1 MKISTE
7 FTQQSIYYLSLNPSR
22 IEKCLHQLSEDQVW
36 KKPNANTNSI
46 GNLILHL
53 CGNITQY
60 AHASLGNEKDARK
73 RDLEFSTEGGF
84 SKKELHEKITAV
96 TEKAIQVIENI
107 SEAELIRKRNV
118 QGFNYSGISIII
130 HITEHFSYHVGQIA
144 LFTKLLCDKDLGFY
158 EDFDLNI
165 LNE

>member
-1 MKISTE
+1 MKISKE
-7 FTQQSIYYLSLNPSR
+7 FAQQSIYYLSLNPPR
-22 IEKCLHQLSEDQVW
+22 IEKCLNQLTEDQVW

-60 AHASLGNEKDARK
+60 AHASLGNEKDQRN

-84 SKKELHEKITAV
+84 SKDELLEKISAV
-96 TEKAIQVIENI
+96 TEKAIQVIENV
-107 SEAELIRKRNV
+107 SESELLRKRNV
-118 QGFNYSGISIII
+118 QGFHYSGISIII

-144 LFTKLLCDKDLGFY
+144 LYTKLLCDKDLGFY
-158 EDFDLNI
+158 EEFDLNI

>member
-1 MKISTE
+1 MKISKE
-7 FTQQSIYYLSLNPSR
+7 FTEQSIYYLELNPPR
-22 IEKCLHQLSEDQVW
+22 IEKCLRQLTEDQVW

-60 AHASLGNEKDARK
+60 AHSSLGNEKDARN
-73 RDLEFSTEGGF
+73 RDLEFSADGGF
-84 SKKELHEKITAV
+84 SKKKLLEKITVV
-96 TEKAIQVIENI
+96 TERAVQVIETI
-107 SEAELIRKRNV
+107 SEDELLRNRKV
-118 QGFNYSGISIII
+118 QGFDYSGISIII

-144 LFTKLLCDKDLGFY
+144 FFTKLLCDKDLGFY
-158 EDFDLNI
+158 KDLDLNI

>member
-1 MKISTE
+1 MKISKE
-7 FTQQSIYYLSLNPSR
+7 FTQQSIYYLSLNPPR

-36 KKPNANTNSI
+36 EKPNANTNSI

-60 AHASLGNEKDARK
+60 AHASLGNENDTRN
-73 RDLEFSTEGGF
+73 REVEFSTKGGF
-84 SKKELHEKITAV
+84 SKKELLEKITAV
-96 TEKAIQVIENI
+96 TDKAIQVIENI
-107 SEAELIRKRNV
+107 SESELLRKRNV

-130 HITEHFSYHVGQIA
+130 HITEHFSYHVGQIGF
-144 LFTKLLCDKDLGFY
+144 FTKLICDKDLGFY
-158 EDFDLNI
+158 EDYDLNI

>member
-1 MKISTE
+1 MKISKVFTE
-7 FTQQSIYYLSLNPSR
+7 QSIYYLSLNLPR
-22 IEKCLHQLSEDQVW
+22 IEKCLAQLTENQVW
-36 KKPNANTNSI
+36 IKQNANTNSI

-60 AHASLGNEKDARK
+60 AHSSLGNDKDVRN
-73 RDLEFSTEGGF
+73 RDQEFSIKGGF
-84 SKKELHEKITAV
+84 TKKELLEKITSV
-96 TEKAIQVIENI
+96 TNKAIEVIEKI
-107 SEAELIRKRNV
+107 SDSELTRRRKV

-144 LFTKLLCDKDLGFY
+144 FITKQFCNKDLGFY

>member
-1 MKISTE
+1 MKTSSE
-7 FTQQSIYYLSLNPSR
+7 FTQQSIYYLSLNPPR
-22 IEKCLHQLSEDQVW
+22 IEKCLLQLSEDQVW

-60 AHASLGNEKDARK
+60 AHASLGNEKDLRK

-84 SKKELHEKITAV
+84 SKKELLEKITIV

-107 SEAELIRKRNV
+107 SDEELLRMRNV
-118 QGFNYSGISIII
+118 QGFHYSGISIII

-144 LFTKLLCDKDLGFY
+144 FFTKLLCNKDLGFY
-158 EDFDLNI
+158 EDFDLSI
-165 LNE
+165 LNK

>member
-1 MKISTE
+1 MKISKVFTE
-7 FTQQSIYYLSLNPSR
+7 QSIYYLSLNLPR
-22 IEKCLHQLSEDQVW
+22 IEKCLAQLTENQVW
-36 KKPNANTNSI
+36 IKPNANTNSI

-60 AHASLGNEKDARK
+60 AHSSLGNEKDVRN
-73 RDLEFSTEGGF
+73 RDLEFSIEGGF
-84 SKKELHEKITAV
+84 SKKELLEKISTV

-107 SEAELIRKRNV
+107 SDPELIRKRNV
-118 QGFNYSGISIII
+118 QGFNYSGIGIII

-144 LFTKLLCDKDLGFY
+144 FITKQLCDKDLGFY

>member
-1 MKISTE
+1 MKISKE
-7 FTQQSIYYLSLNPSR
+7 FTHQSIYYLSLNPPR
-22 IEKCLHQLSEDQVW
+22 IEKCLRQLSKEQVW

-60 AHASLGNEKDARK
+60 AHASLGNEKDERQ
-73 RDLEFSTEGGF
+73 RDLEFSTQGGF
-84 SKKELHEKITAV
+84 SKKELLEKITAA
-96 TEKAIQVIENI
+96 TEKSIQIIENI
-107 SEAELIRKRNV
+107 SEDELLRNRNV
-118 QGFNYSGISIII
+118 QGFDHSGISIII

-144 LFTKLLCDKDLGFY
+144 FFTKLLCDKDLGFY
-158 EDFDLNI
+158 ADYDLNI